1 MISMIIA
8 AIPKN
13 VFFYEVEPFVSIL
26 SKYIRTLIQSVFHVV
41 GMLYNI
47 IDVYDLNQSIFWDT
61 LYGKNSLWISIS
73 VYLGPK
79 DTKSLSL
86 INFFFWESNNND
98 WSHIFPF
105 LVYVMALSIFLDT
118 LYGENTLWVMVYM
131 YLIQEAPKSL
141 HLKKEFF
148 FVKAAI
154 MINVIYFNV

>member
-1 MISMIIA
+1 MY
-8 AIPKN
+8 
-13 VFFYEVEPFVSIL
+13 FIL
-26 SKYIRTLIQSVFHVV
+26 WVCVYS
-41 GMLYNI
+41 I

-118 LYGENTLWVMVYM
+118 LYGENTLWISMSM
-131 YLIQEAPKSL
+131 YWGQKAPKKL
-141 HLKKEFF
+141 QLIRENFFGRANILMEVIHLNFKP
-148 FVKAAI
+148 I
-154 MINVIYFNV
+154 LGN